1 MSIFQFA
8 ADDVRSAP
16 SAGGRIGTY
25 LTVPPGIS
33 MLLRYLQA
41 CQCQLCM
48 EDAGAALIKEW
59 LKDNDLVA
67 LFNKAHECA

>member
-1 MSIFQFA
+1 
-8 ADDVRSAP
+8 
-16 SAGGRIGTY
+16 
-25 LTVPPGIS
+25 
-33 MLLRYLQA
+33 
-41 CQCQLCM
+41 M